1 MNHEAINNVRRKLN
15 EVLKK
20 TDEKIVVGWRPGL
33 APSRQEGD
41 IWTEAD
47 DREWTIKNGIK
58 QNVTKLDGAK
68 TPWFCPQC
76 DKAMSHKLDT
86 KFWGLRGKCMDC
98 VAKDES
104 QIRRN
109 GEWETYE
116 KKKLQE
122 NYIASL
128 KNEIG
133 QLQEYYNTVTS
144 PEFIYADDTNILMI
158 EKWDVDVNKIK
169 NDLQKDITE
178 LQNHLADL
186 QSREDYVVVE

>member
-1 MNHEAINNVRRKLN
+1 MSHDAINNVRRKLN

-33 APSRQEGD
+33 TPARQENEV
-41 IWTEAD
+41 WTD
-47 DREWTIKNGIK
+47 MDGREWTVKNGIK

-68 TPWFCPQC
+68 TPWFCPHC
-76 DKAMSHKLDT
+76 EKAMNHRFDI
-86 KFWGLRGKCMDC
+86 KFWRIRGKCMEC
-98 VAKDES
+98 VVKDES

-133 QLQEYYNTVTS
+133 QLQEYYNTVSS
-144 PEFIYADDTNILMI
+144 PEFIYADDTKILMI
-158 EKWDVDVNKIK
+158 EKWNVDIDKIK
-169 NDLQKDITE
+169 EELQKDITE
-178 LQNHLADL
+178 LQTHLETL
-186 QSREDYVVVE
+186 QAREDYVVVE

>member
-33 APSRQEGD
+33 SPTRQEGEVWVD
-41 IWTEAD
+41 AD
-47 DREWTIKNGIK
+47 DREWTVKNGIK
-58 QNVTKLDGAK
+58 QNVTKLDAAK

-76 DKAMSHKLDT
+76 DRAMNHRFDI

-104 QIRRN
+104 EIRRR
-109 GEWETYE
+109 GEWEAYE

-133 QLQEYYNTVTS
+133 QLQEYYNTVSS
-144 PEFIYADDTNILMI
+144 PEFIYADDTKILMI
-158 EKWDVDVNKIK
+158 EKWDVDINKIK
-169 NDLQKDITE
+169 NDLQKDIDE
-178 LQNHLADL
+178 LQKHLADL
-186 QSREDYVVVE
+186 ESGEYNAGTE